1 MVAAGS
7 VVDRS
12 LAAIGGLLTLPLLL
26 ITLTVVAIESKGS
39 PLIRQVRLGHRK
51 RPFELLKVRTMYA
64 LHELALSK
72 HQLSEESL
80 GPVQK
85 RADDPRITPSGRFL
99 RRWSLDELP
108 QLWNV
113 VLGNMTLVGPR
124 PILPE
129 ELSLVGEK
137 FQNRFDVLPGI
148 TGLAQLR
155 ARARLGD
162 EHFSY
167 DSLWVQN
174 RSLRLYFKILLATL
188 PAVLEGD
195 GAY

>member
-1 MVAAGS
+1 MV
-7 VVDRS
+7 VIDRS
-12 LAAIGGLLTLPLLL
+12 LAAVCGLLTLPLLL
-26 ITLTVVAIESKGS
+26 IILIVVATESKGS
-39 PLIRQVRLGHRK
+39 PLIRQVRLGRHK
-51 RPFELLKVRTMYA
+51 RPFQLLKVRTMYA
-64 LHELALSK
+64 HPESALSK
-72 HQLSEESL
+72 HQRTEESS

-85 RADDPRITPSGRFL
+85 QASDPRITPVGRFL
-99 RRWSLDELP
+99 RRWSLDEVP

-113 VLGNMTLVGPR
+113 VFGNMSLVGPR

-129 ELSLVGEK
+129 ELSIIEEK

-167 DSLWVQN
+167 DSLWVEN
-174 RSLRLYFKILLATL
+174 RSFSLYVIILLATI
-188 PAVLEGD
+188 PAVWKGD